1 MNSAIGRGVRNGS
14 AALLQTEIQEG
25 RAHARSTSQSQLIA
39 HPMEIYKVSM
49 EEARWRAVFPGN
61 FAPVLKTLGNVSR
74 LRARSAHF
82 VGHLPPGSGAYERII
97 PWKNPSRNSITSPMS
112 RSTQPPASSISKP

>member
-1 MNSAIGRGVRNGS
+1 
-14 AALLQTEIQEG
+14 
-25 RAHARSTSQSQLIA
+25 
-39 HPMEIYKVSM
+39 MEIYKVSM

-82 VGHLPPGSGAYERII
+82 VGHLPE
-97 PWKNPSRNSITSPMS
+97 
-112 RSTQPPASSISKP
+112 SKE